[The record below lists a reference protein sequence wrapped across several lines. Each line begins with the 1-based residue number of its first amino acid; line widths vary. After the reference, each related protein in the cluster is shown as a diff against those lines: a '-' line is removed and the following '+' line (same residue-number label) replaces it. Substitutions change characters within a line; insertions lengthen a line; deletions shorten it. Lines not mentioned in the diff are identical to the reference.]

1 MQGEPR
7 PHPGLSDRPGRG
19 AAGGSSRRAP
29 ARLACGVSK
38 VCLACELRR
47 CSGSAVRHQMV
58 RVPAP
63 AISHLRPGLRLACPA
78 RPVIGLQGRRA
89 ARAAARGRSAAP
101 RQPAAPAGLGR
112 PRSRRRADPAPAASA
127 AYVPAGH
134 PRAPSCA
141 GTAGAC
147 DFCVRTRFGQPRRPN
162 GWACL
167 RPAATASTTPWRR
180 WPPTD
185 TRSLPSEPAPVRS
198 PRRPGSMRPGCRG
211 IRPSPRGGS
220 GVSGPTG
227 IPGARR

>member
-47 CSGSAVRHQMV
+47 CPGSAVRHQMV

-63 AISHLRPGLRLACPA
+63 AISQLRPGLRLACPA

-167 RPAATASTTPWRR
+167 RPAATAAPHRGGAGRR
-180 WPPTD
+180 RIPGPYLL
-185 TRSLPSEPAPVRS
+185 SPLPSGRPVGRGQCGQAVEAFGPARAV
-198 PRRPGSMRPGCRG
+198 
-211 IRPSPRGGS
+211 
-220 GVSGPTG
+220 GP
-227 IPGARR
+227 A